1 MVRNIGKIGC
11 FKIVKFWQLTKG
23 FVWNQI
29 FLQPRLPSSGFIE
42 RFKSF
47 KNTETCVKIWSFMF
61 SRQQSADW
69 AGVYVWSV
77 GVLLLFYNKIHLI
90 LAPLSRL
97 RLGQSWPHFHI
108 PLHQHLIRTTH
119 KKDCIWNDQY
129 LKMNAVLTNE
139 EFFDKLHPN
148 KEFVNIKVSAGG
160 SARQQD
166 SVSGCR
172 VHSSESTA

>member
-1 MVRNIGKIGC
+1 MRCSSDEDLQVGVVSRSGERRRNSDNILPVTVCCWAMDRNIGEMLQNCEILATHER
-11 FKIVKFWQLTKG
+11 IRLEPD
-23 FVWNQI
+23 I
-29 FLQPRLPSSGFIE
+29 FTAALALLSGFIE

-108 PLHQHLIRTTH
+108 PLHQHLIGTTH
-119 KKDCIWNDQY
+119 KKDCI
-129 LKMNAVLTNE
+129 
-139 EFFDKLHPN
+139 
-148 KEFVNIKVSAGG
+148 
-160 SARQQD
+160 
-166 SVSGCR
+166 
-172 VHSSESTA
+172 